1 MTNLSSKN
9 LERLLAKA
17 TPGPWEA
24 EEGIYPEHITDSS
37 GSRVLWN
44 NSEKLFWSNEDED
57 VHLAALAPQLAQE
70 VIRLRE
76 ALIAW
81 ANDETQ
87 AHNALMKRTQEAGD
101 VGTITTH
108 KTICNRIIEIL
119 GEHNE

>member
-1 MTNLSSKN
+1 MANLNTSN
-9 LERLLAKA
+9 LQRLLAES

-24 EEGIYPEHITDSS
+24 EEGIYPEYITNRS
-37 GSRVLWN
+37 GCRVLWN

-57 VHLAALAPQLAQE
+57 VHLASLAPELAQE

-87 AHNALMKRTQEAGD
+87 AHNALMKRAQEAGD

-108 KTICNRIIEIL
+108 QTICNRIIEIL
-119 GEHNE
+119 GEYDD